1 MPSSDAPKQGLALA
15 ASGLRLGYPG
25 PKGVSVAIVSIDR
38 LSVPAGAAIGIA
50 GPSGSGKTSL
60 LYLLSGVEQ
69 PNSGR
74 VLWDG
79 TDIAALPER
88 TRDRWRLQHASFVF
102 QDFHL
107 IAGLSALDNV
117 LVTCWFEGVRAPS
130 DLAQRARELLAA
142 VGLSD
147 PGQRIEVLSR
157 GEQQRVAIARA
168 LLRRPGVLF
177 ADEPTASLDPA
188 AAARVR
194 ELLIDLVRA
203 HGTTLLVVSH
213 DDALLRSLD
222 GRIMLEAGR
231 LTTPAS
237 QVST

>member
-1 MPSSDAPKQGLALA
+1 MPPSAERKQGLALE

-25 PKGVSVAIVSIDR
+25 PKGQSVAIVSIDR
-38 LSVPAGAAIGIA
+38 LSVPAGAAIGIT

-60 LYLLSGVEQ
+60 LYLLSGIEQ
-69 PNSGR
+69 PNAGR

-88 TRDRWRLQHASFVF
+88 ARDRWRLRHAGFVF

-107 IAGLSALDNV
+107 IAGLSALDNT
-117 LVTCWFEGVRAPS
+117 LVTCWFDGGTVPA

-147 PGQRIEVLSR
+147 PGQRIETVSR

-188 AAARVR
+188 SATRVR

-203 HGTTLLVVSH
+203 HGATLLVVSH
-213 DDALLRSLD
+213 DDALLRCLD
-222 GRIMLEAGR
+222 DRIVLKAGR
-231 LTTPAS
+231 LAS
-237 QVST
+237 PVSA